1 MQWFTYALGV
11 TSRNDIE
18 NACSSAGFSHY
29 SPEMPFYF
37 GYQDSAGR
45 LVQVG
50 PEGIEDKVYI
60 GIPDGGAIAVEESL
74 REVAGQIGLSI

>member
-1 MQWFTYALGV
+1 MQWYAYSLGV

-18 NACSSAGFSHY
+18 NACSSAGMSSF

-37 GYQDSAGR
+37 GYQDAQGR
-45 LVQVG
+45 QVKVG

-60 GIPDGGAIAVEESL
+60 GIPDGGAIAVEEAL
-74 REVAGQIGLSI
+74 REVAGAIGLSI